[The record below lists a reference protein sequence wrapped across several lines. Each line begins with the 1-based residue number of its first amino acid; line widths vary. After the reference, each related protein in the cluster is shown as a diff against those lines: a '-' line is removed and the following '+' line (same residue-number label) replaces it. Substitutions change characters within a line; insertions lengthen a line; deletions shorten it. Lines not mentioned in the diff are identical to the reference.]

1 MTSIR
6 ILPVAHSGIDYGL
19 EQFAGQVPI
28 IEDTIV
34 DPGVS
39 DGQDRDMLQ
48 NRPRLLVPGPK
59 FRSLRTSIS
68 PKIRP

>member
-6 ILPVAHSGIDYGL
+6 ILPVGHFGINYGL
-19 EQFAGQVPI
+19 EQFAGLVPN

-34 DPGVS
+34 DPGVT

-68 PKIRP
+68 PESRP